1 MARPRKQV
9 SNGRPRKQNDLA
21 SLSTE
26 VLCLRL
32 QALHLPI
39 MGDKATL
46 ISYLNLVTGTKQPRS
61 TSNSQAGRA
70 RTKRLAP
77 KSQPV
82 RVTFTAAPAESST
95 EQVNLENPGDDFKR
109 CVWWRPRRNHGGI
122 FLGRLPDPVQ
132 AGPFTA
138 AQLATIQDTIRSSLD
153 QAFHSPGLY
162 GMTNSLAISTI
173 YIAGQDQLLL

>member
-21 SLSTE
+21 LLSTE
-26 VLCLRL
+26 LLRLRL

-46 ISYLNLVTGTKQPRS
+46 ISCLNLATGTKQPCS

-82 RVTFTAAPAESST
+82 RVTLTTAPTESST
-95 EQVNLENPGDDFKR
+95 KQVNLENPGDDFKR
-109 CVWWRPRRNHGGI
+109 CVWSRPRRNHGGI
-122 FLGRLPDPVQ
+122 FLGWLPDPVQ

-138 AQLATIQDTIRSSLD
+138 AQLATIQDTVRSSLD
-153 QAFHSPGLY
+153 QAFHSPGL
-162 GMTNSLAISTI
+162 
-173 YIAGQDQLLL
+173 